1 MFEHLKALV
10 AAETQRTGKRRTIHL
25 ADESLRDGQQCL
37 WATRMRTEHMLPI
50 ADRLDRA
57 GLAGIQAM
65 APVQFD
71 ACVLFLKQDPF
82 ERIRLLRERVTRTP
96 LRGSVR
102 SNLMRGFM
110 PVADDI
116 TDLFVERQFANGLS
130 EIGFFDA
137 LMCTD
142 NLASSIHC
150 AQRLGAGVGVML
162 PYNLAPGYDD
172 ELYVAK
178 AREIV
183 ERFNPN
189 TVGFYDAAGILTI
202 DRLRTLIPAIKRAIG
217 DKPLGFS
224 THCLT
229 GLGSWLALEA
239 AVHGADRLLTA
250 VTPLA
255 HGNSVPA
262 TQATAQDLRALGF
275 DVQVD
280 ESLLDEVGDCLRAVA
295 VREGLALGMPAEYEP
310 SHYMT
315 QYAGGAMSNLE
326 SSLQQAGIADK
337 LPAVLDEIARVRVE
351 LGSPIMVTP
360 YPAIIGAQAVM
371 NVVSGERYKVVAD
384 EVKKYACGYFGK
396 LPLPVDPNVLDR
408 VIENGSAD
416 VALNAPPLKPSL
428 PALRKRYGKLGDD
441 QLLLRYMYGD
451 EKVDAIEPTAAG
463 DAYSVQHP
471 VVDLITGLAR
481 SKRKVHVRVSSRD
494 FSLQAN

>member
-1 MFEHLKALV
+1 MFEQLKALV

-25 ADESLRDGQQCL
+25 ADETLRDGQQCL

-116 TDLFVERQFANGLS
+116 TDLFVERQFANGLG

-137 LMCTD
+137 LMCAD
-142 NLASSIHC
+142 NLASSIRC
-150 AQRLGAGVGVML
+150 AQKLGAGVGVML

-189 TVGFYDAAGILTI
+189 TVGFYDAAGILTV

-217 DKPLGFS
+217 DKSLGFS

-229 GLGSWLALEA
+229 GLGPWLALEA

-262 TQATAQDLRALGF
+262 TQAMAQDLRALGF

-280 ESLLDEVGDCLRAVA
+280 ERLLDEVGDCLRAVA
-295 VREGLALGMPAEYEP
+295 AREGLVLGMPAEYEP
-310 SHYMT
+310 SHYVT

-360 YPAIIGAQAVM
+360 YPAIIGA
-371 NVVSGERYKVVAD
+371 
-384 EVKKYACGYFGK
+384 
-396 LPLPVDPNVLDR
+396 
-408 VIENGSAD
+408 
-416 VALNAPPLKPSL
+416 
-428 PALRKRYGKLGDD
+428 
-441 QLLLRYMYGD
+441 
-451 EKVDAIEPTAAG
+451 
-463 DAYSVQHP
+463 
-471 VVDLITGLAR
+471 
-481 SKRKVHVRVSSRD
+481 
-494 FSLQAN
+494 

>member
-1 MFEHLKALV
+1 MFEQLKALV

-25 ADESLRDGQQCL
+25 ADETLRDGQQCL

-102 SNLMRGFM
+102 SNLIRGFM

-137 LMCTD
+137 LMCAD
-142 NLASSIHC
+142 NLASSIQC

-172 ELYVAK
+172 ALYVAK

-183 ERFNPN
+183 VRFNPN
-189 TVGFYDAAGILTI
+189 TVGFYDAAGILTV
-202 DRLRTLIPAIKRAIG
+202 DRLRTLIPAIKQAIG
-217 DKPLGFS
+217 DKSLGFS

-229 GLGSWLALEA
+229 GLGPWLALEA

-262 TQATAQDLRALGF
+262 TQALAQDLRALGF

-280 ESLLDEVGDCLRAVA
+280 EGLLDEVGDCLHAVA
-295 VREGLALGMPAEYEP
+295 AREGLALGMPAEYEP
-310 SHYMT
+310 SHYVT

-384 EVKKYACGYFGK
+384 EVKKYACGHFGK

-416 VALNAPPLKPSL
+416 VALKPPPLHPLL

-451 EKVDAIEPTAAG
+451 EKVDAIEPTLAG
-463 DAYSVQHP
+463 DAYSDKHP
-471 VVDLITGLAR
+471 VVDLISGLAR
-481 SKRKVHVRVSSRD
+481 SNRKVQVRVTSRD
-494 FSLQAN
+494 FALQAN